1 MHVRIAWEIYHHQAK
16 QNPDKTA
23 TPGIGVKSDML
34 RPPTHIF
41 PPGGVPRS
49 HEISSF
55 PPTGLPGRPPY
66 ESGPMPG
73 SFLGAPGGHLGKLF
87 RTIVNNLSK
96 PQSMN
101 CLLQC
106 HLIF

>member
-23 TPGIGVKSDML
+23 TPGIGVKTSDML

-41 PPGGVPRS
+41 PPGSGLPRP
-49 HEISSF
+49 HELQPSF

-66 ESGPMPG
+66 ETAPLPS
-73 SFLGAPGGHLGKLF
+73 SFLGGPTSHLGKDPKK
-87 RTIVNNLSK
+87 IEINVN
-96 PQSMN
+96 
-101 CLLQC
+101 
-106 HLIF
+106 F

>member
-23 TPGIGVKSDML
+23 TPGIGVKSDLL

-49 HEISSF
+49 HEIPSSF

-73 SFLGAPGGHLGKLF
+73 SFMGAPGGHLGKILVF
-87 RTIVNNLSK
+87 R
-96 PQSMN
+96 
-101 CLLQC
+101 
-106 HLIF
+106 